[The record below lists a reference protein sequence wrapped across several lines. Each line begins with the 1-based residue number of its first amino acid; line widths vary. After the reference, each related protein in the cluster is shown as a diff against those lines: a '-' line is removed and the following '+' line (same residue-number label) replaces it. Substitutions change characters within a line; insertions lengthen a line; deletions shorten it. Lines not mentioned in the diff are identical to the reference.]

1 MKTYLRTITV
11 TLIALAVAG
20 LFAVNPVAAQPP
32 VPGLLIS
39 SEDMAFLEAAPAGTR
54 TPVPGTEVVGLFSA
68 IEVRHL
74 ATPYAPGQARVVSAA
89 AGEIPGLMISGADL
103 RFILGPAGP
112 EDGLPETW
120 ANGTNRFGIGR

>member
-1 MKTYLRTITV
+1 MKTSPRIFTV

-20 LFAVNPVAAQPP
+20 LFAVNTVSAQPP

-39 SEDMAFLEAAPAGTR
+39 SEDIAFLETTHAGTR

-74 ATPYAPGQARVVSAA
+74 ATPYAPEQVRVVSAA
-89 AGEIPGLMISGADL
+89 ADEIPGLMITGTDL
-103 RFILGPAGP
+103 RFILGPVGP
-112 EDGLPETW
+112 EDGPPETW
-120 ANGTNRFGIGR
+120 ANGTDRFGIGQ